1 MGSVAIPAEA
11 ARVLDKW
18 TKAFCASDVDGIVG
32 LYSEDA
38 IFVGTGSTT
47 VVTEPGGVRAYFEN
61 ALLNNRPRGAT
72 LASYETTVLS
82 DTAVAVSGLD
92 AVSGVRDGVP
102 FSNSG
107 RITFVIA
114 KRGVEWKI
122 VHFHR
127 SAMPR

>member
-1 MGSVAIPAEA
+1 MSSGADAAEA

-18 TKAFCASDVDGIVG
+18 AAAFNASDVDGIVQ

-47 VVTEPGGVRAYFEN
+47 VVTEPSGVRAYFET

-82 DTAVAVSGLD
+82 ETAVAFSGLD

-102 FSNSG
+102 FSNPG
-107 RITFVIA
+107 RVTFVIA
-114 KRGVEWKI
+114 KRGVDWKI

>member
-1 MGSVAIPAEA
+1 MGSMAVPTEA

-18 TKAFCASDVDGIVG
+18 ATAFNASDVDGIVQ

-47 VVTEPGGVRAYFEN
+47 VVTEPRGVRAYFEN

-82 DTAVAVSGLD
+82 DTAVVFSGLD

-102 FSNSG
+102 FSNTG

-114 KRGVEWKI
+114 KRGAEWKI